1 MSPEAD
7 AVLARLTPHPEDG
20 SRADGPVAVDA
31 TDRLLLDEAAALI
44 ERNPD
49 GVVVIGDRF
58 GALTLGSLA
67 LGAHEIRV
75 HQDAI
80 TAEAALSAN
89 SARVS
94 KVLWAEH
101 AQAAAN
107 APAPHEPA
115 RLGMTTHDE
124 LEPGLL
130 TGARLVLL
138 QLPTSLAELTE
149 IAEHVARYAD
159 PSVTLLAGG
168 RVKHMTHAMNDVL
181 SASFAQVGA
190 SLARQKSR
198 LLIAREPRSDLGPL
212 TYPVTARLTDQEI
225 LDALAP
231 PSAIAR
237 SAAPAP
243 TASAAAQPATA
254 ARPAPAQSV
263 PAGLT
268 VVAHGAAF
276 AGATLDLGT
285 RFLLAQAHRWP
296 DLSHAPV
303 APVTSAHDPDY
314 LDGRPVAV
322 DLGCGTGILATVL
335 ALRFPG
341 THVLATDRSA
351 AACASAAA
359 TLAANGARASVGR
372 SDAGD
377 LLPLPDG
384 SADLVLLNPPFHDR
398 AALSTDAAHRMFA
411 TAGRILRDGGEL
423 WTVFNTGLHY
433 RRALERAVGPTEHVA
448 QDPKFTVTRSLRKP
462 LTDLSVVRG

>member
-7 AVLARLTPHPEDG
+7 AVLARLLPYPEDG
-20 SRADGPVAVDA
+20 ARADGPVAVDA

-44 ERNPD
+44 RQDPD

-58 GALTLGSLA
+58 GALTLGALA
-67 LGAHEIRV
+67 LGARDVRV

-89 SARVS
+89 SSRASRT
-94 KVLWAEH
+94 LRAGHERT
-101 AQAAAN
+101 AAN
-107 APAPHEPA
+107 APVPNEPA
-115 RLGMTTHDE
+115 GPGWTGYDQ
-124 LEPGLL
+124 LEPRLL
-130 TGARLVLL
+130 QGARLVLL

-159 PSVTLLAGG
+159 PAVTLLAGG

-181 SASFAQVGA
+181 GASFVQVSA

-198 LLIAREPRSDLGPL
+198 LLIAREPRADVGPL
-212 TYPVTARLTDQEI
+212 TYPVTARLTDPEI
-225 LDALAP
+225 LGALAP
-231 PSAIAR
+231 SGLAN
-237 SAAPAP
+237 
-243 TASAAAQPATA
+243 
-254 ARPAPAQSV
+254 
-263 PAGLT
+263 PAGLA

-276 AGATLDLGT
+276 AGAALDLGT

-296 DLSHAPV
+296 DLSAAP
-303 APVTSAHDPDY
+303 ATPVTPGPDPDH

-341 THVLATDRSA
+341 AHVLATDRSA
-351 AACASAAA
+351 AACASAGA
-359 TLAANGARASVGR
+359 TLAANGVRATVVRG
-372 SDAGD
+372 DAGAS
-377 LLPLPDG
+377 LPLPDG

-448 QDPKFTVTRSLRKP
+448 QSPKFTVTRSLRKV
-462 LTDLSVVRG
+462 LNDVS